1 MKRLLSLSLFLM
13 TAMLSFAY
21 DFEAGGIY
29 YKITSSSDLTV
40 AVTHKGTPSRQYSNE
55 YTGDVTIPE
64 SVSYGG
70 KTYSVTSIGNYAFK
84 GCSGL
89 TSINIPNSVT
99 RIGDDAFD
107 GCSGLKKVIV
117 PDIAAWCNI
126 YLGDN
131 PLSYAKHIYSD
142 ENTEIKDLVIP
153 NSVTSIGHSTF
164 SGCSGLT
171 SITISNSVTSIGSSA
186 FRNCSGLTS
195 ITIPNSVTSI
205 GDNAFSGCGNSV
217 SVEINSNAILSKNYT
232 SSSSLVNIFGDQV
245 QNYIIDN
252 DVTTIGSYAFYGC
265 SGLTSITIPNSV
277 TSIGS
282 SAFEGCTGL
291 TSVTIPNSVTSIGY
305 SAFRNTKLKS
315 VTIGAGVLSIRD
327 DAFSGAKPVKVIWLT
342 NTPPSGY
349 ERVGGKVNYVANDLY
364 KGLSNMTV
372 YPFLSSMFEVGGV
385 KYVPVSPSERTC
397 DAIDCTY
404 DAAAE
409 NINIGKTVS
418 YKGIAM
424 TVNNIKP
431 YTCYQNTFIKS
442 ADVSCNGS
450 IGDYAFSGNTS
461 LEKAILGDKVTS
473 LGGYTFDGCSSLQSI
488 DIPNGITQMGSYAF
502 SQCSN
507 MTSAK
512 IGTGVTAINEYT
524 FSGCSALKDVQIGSN
539 VRTIGNYVFSGCTSL
554 PVINI
559 PKAVTSIGNNTFS
572 GCTALREV
580 VMEDRADDTVL
591 SLGSNGSSPM
601 FASCPLDKVYIG
613 RNISY
618 NKTSNYG
625 YSPFYRN
632 TSLRS
637 VTITDRETEVSEN
650 EFYGCTNLK
659 EVKIGDGV
667 TTIGSWA
674 FSGCAAIDYFA
685 FGSSVKTIGQEAFSD
700 CTAMTRLISRAA
712 TPPSCGS
719 QALDDINKWTCT
731 LSVPAGSTSAYQE
744 AAQWKEFFFIDNDVT
759 GIEAV
764 AAEGVGNADITAIYD
779 LNGRRRD
786 TLQPGVNIVKMSD
799 GTTQKVI
806 KR

>member
-1 MKRLLSLSLFLM
+1 MKRLFSLSVFLM
-13 TAMLSFAY
+13 TAMLSFAHH
-21 DFEAGGIY
+21 FEVDGIY
-29 YKITSSSDLTV
+29 YNITSSTAPYTV
-40 AVTHKGTPSRQYSNE
+40 AVTYQGTSYSEYMDE
-55 YTGDVTIPE
+55 YTGSVTIPDK
-64 SVSYGG
+64 VTYNG
-70 KTYSVTSIGNYAFK
+70 KTYSVKYIGYYAFF

-89 TSINIPNSVT
+89 TSIT
-99 RIGDDAFD
+99 
-107 GCSGLKKVIV
+107 
-117 PDIAAWCNI
+117 
-126 YLGDN
+126 
-131 PLSYAKHIYSD
+131 
-142 ENTEIKDLVIP
+142 IP
-153 NSVTSIGHSTF
+153 NSVTSIGYEAFRNCT
-164 SGCSGLT
+164 GLT

-186 FRNCSGLTS
+186 FYGTAWYDNLPNGLVYAGKVAYKYKGTMPDNTAIVLEEGTTGIANDAFYNCSGLKSITIPNSVTTIGSGAFSDCSGLTS

-205 GDNAFSGCGNSV
+205 GDKAFYGCRGLTSITIGNSVTSIGDEAFSGCGNLV
-217 SVEINSNAILSKNYT
+217 SVEINSNAILSKSYT
-232 SSSSLVNIFGDQV
+232 SSSSLFGNQV
-245 QNYIIDN
+245 QNYVIGN
-252 DVTTIGSYAFYGC
+252 DVRSIGDYAFH
-265 SGLTSITIPNSV
+265 
-277 TSIGS
+277 
-282 SAFEGCTGL
+282 
-291 TSVTIPNSVTSIGY
+291 
-305 SAFRNTKLKS
+305 NTKLKS
-315 VTIGAGVLSIRD
+315 VTIGAGVLSISYT
-327 DAFSGAKPVKVIWLT
+327 AFSGAKPVKVIWLT

-349 ERVGGKVNYVANDLY
+349 GNVGGKVNYVANDLY

-372 YPFLSSMFEVGGV
+372 YPFLSSMFETGGV

-397 DAIDCTY
+397 VAIDCTY

-450 IGDYAFSGNTS
+450 IGDYAFSGTTS
-461 LEKAILGDKVTS
+461 LEKAILGGNVTS
-473 LGGYTFDGCSSLQSI
+473 LGDYAFYGCSSLQSI

-502 SQCSN
+502 RNCSN

-512 IGTGVTAINEYT
+512 IGTGVTAINERT

-539 VRTIGNYVFSGCTSL
+539 VRTIGNSVFSGCTSL
-554 PVINI
+554 PIINI
-559 PKAVTSIGNNTFS
+559 PKAVTSIGDYTFQN
-572 GCTALREV
+572 CTALREV

-591 SLGSNGSSPM
+591 SLGSNGSWPT

-731 LSVPAGSTSAYQE
+731 LSVPAGSTSAYQK

-764 AAEGVGNADITAIYD
+764 AAENVSNADITAIYD

-786 TLQPGVNIVKMSD
+786 ALQPGVNIVKMSD
-799 GTTQKVI
+799 GTTKKVVA
-806 KR
+806 K